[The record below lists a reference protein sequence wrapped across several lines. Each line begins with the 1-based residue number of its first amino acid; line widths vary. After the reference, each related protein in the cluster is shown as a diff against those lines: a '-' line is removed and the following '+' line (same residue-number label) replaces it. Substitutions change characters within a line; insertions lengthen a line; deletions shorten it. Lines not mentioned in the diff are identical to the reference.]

1 MPELPEVETIRRDLE
16 AALLGQTVVGF
27 EVFDSRLISPKEVAR
42 WSKLI
47 VGQAWKSFHRKGKYL
62 EVELANDW
70 RLVVH
75 LRMTG
80 QLLLSPSSGLRPPS
94 PALPR
99 EKAKP
104 CPLPAEHGRGWRSPG
119 EGSRLRLCFAH
130 GNILRLVDQR

>member
-1 MPELPEVETIRRDLE
+1 
-16 AALLGQTVVGF
+16 
-27 EVFDSRLISPKEVAR
+27 KEVAR

-47 VGQAWKSFHRKGKYL
+47 VGQVWKSFHRKGKYL

-104 CPLPAEHGRGWRSPG
+104 CPLPAEDGRGWRSPG
-119 EGSRLRLCFAH
+119 EGSRLRLCFAN
-130 GNILRLVDQR
+130 GKILRLVDQRRFAEIWLLRPGEAWRSRNPLGPDALTELKRDE